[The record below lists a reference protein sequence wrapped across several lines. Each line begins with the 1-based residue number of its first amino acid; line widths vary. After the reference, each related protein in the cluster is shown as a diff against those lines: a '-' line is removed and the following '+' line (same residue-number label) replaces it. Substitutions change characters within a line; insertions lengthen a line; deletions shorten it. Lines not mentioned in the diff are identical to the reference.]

1 MSVVKVVELMSDSDE
16 SWEEA
21 TNKAI
26 EKAGKTVKNI
36 KTAWVK
42 DQSVV
47 VKDGKVK
54 AFRVT
59 LKVSF
64 EID

>member
-1 MSVVKVVELMSDSDE
+1 MSVVKVVELMSDSDK

-21 TNKAI
+21 TSKAI